1 MKLYKKFMLLGMS
14 MSMVFAATAC
24 TNNEAQVQ
32 NEEVKEETNNN
43 NEDAKENSNEE
54 GELLQVYEVVENPD
68 LLKDL
73 TGFDADFKTYLDQ
86 ETISTLLLDT
96 NQSIVNMID
105 IYPGKEDP
113 TSLYI
118 YSTTKG
124 ITDAKLDSYNGSIDL
139 SKFEYTYEIKN
150 NNASIDSQMKE
161 VDFEYDLL
169 KDVDNSQKKLKE
181 KFEGKKLNA
190 LNEYLNTYSPVQVFT
205 KKDCDIKIEVY
216 PIVSDIGYTA
226 SMALYLV
233 VDKDENIK
241 ELYVDGIYKPSKEPL
256 KILDSQK

>member
-1 MKLYKKFMLLGMS
+1 MKLYKKFMLLGVS

-32 NEEVKEETNNN
+32 KEEVKEEIN
-43 NEDAKENSNEE
+43 NENNMIEENSNKE
-54 GELLQVYEVVENPD
+54 GELVQVYEVFENPD
-68 LLKDL
+68 LLKEL
-73 TGFDADFKTYLDQ
+73 TGFDEDFKTYLEQ
-86 ETISTLLLDT
+86 KSISIVLLDDEQ
-96 NQSIVNMID
+96 NMLNMID
-105 IYPGKEDP
+105 IYPSKEDP

-118 YSTTKG
+118 YSTREG
-124 ITDAKLDSYNGSIDL
+124 ITKAKLDSYNGSMDL
-139 SKFEYTYEIKN
+139 SQFEYSYKIKN
-150 NNASIDSQMKE
+150 NNNSIDSQMKE

-169 KDVDNSQKKLKE
+169 KDVENSQKKLKE
-181 KFEGKKLNA
+181 KFEGKKLNT

-205 KKDCDIKIEVY
+205 KKDCDTKIEVY

-226 SMALYLV
+226 SMALYLI

>member
-1 MKLYKKFMLLGMS
+1 MKLYKKLVLLGMS
-14 MSMVFAATAC
+14 ISMVFAAAGC
-24 TNNEAQVQ
+24 TNNQKEVQ
-32 NEEVKEETNNN
+32 NEEIKEEAN
-43 NEDAKENSNEE
+43 NESNMVEENTNEDKKMI
-54 GELLQVYEVVENPD
+54 QIYEVVENPD

-73 TGFDADFKTYLDQ
+73 TGLDADFKTYLDQ
-86 ETISTLLLDT
+86 KTISTLLLDSDQ
-96 NQSIVNMID
+96 NIVNMID

-124 ITDAKLDSYNGSIDL
+124 ITDAKLDSYNGSLDL
-139 SKFEYTYEIKN
+139 SGFEYIYEIKN

-169 KDVDNSQKKLKE
+169 KDVENSQKKLKE
-181 KFEGKKLNA
+181 KFEGKKLNT
-190 LNEYLNTYSPVQVFT
+190 LNEYLNSYTPVQIFT
-205 KKDCDIKIEVY
+205 KKNLDTKLEVY

-226 SMALYLV
+226 SMALYVV

-256 KILDSQK
+256 SVLDSQK